1 MTVRQP
7 TPINDEFDGSLEGHT
22 YVTLPMN
29 YDHMPSANHQTDT
42 PPQTASDHG
51 QDLAKVFN
59 DLCMSCRAGDID
71 TVDSLLSTPELNINQ
86 VDEWDYSPLIL
97 ASLCGHTKIVELLLS
112 RGAIC
117 DRDTFQGA
125 RCIYGALNDTIR
137 DLLISFDISKSVD
150 MYQPFAGHISSLLN
164 PLNQIPTSDIL
175 FRFPHVK
182 GTLTRDLQVF
192 RLNRFILAARSPYFY
207 DKLKKGGAWNFKTV
221 INMPSST
228 DPVVFKMIVDYIYL
242 RTGSL
247 PIDQP
252 KTQDQLVKFASKLK
266 LEDLLYSIEMINE
279 NECEKDKATARNAAS
294 FRFVEKARKDMDSFL
309 MNKVIENKIVSK
321 LNLSKEIDFEEINSE
336 LYIDEDQKAEL
347 LDSSSIPDIIISVI
361 DADSESIVYFPAHKA
376 IMARSEYFETMF
388 KSDIFLSSQEDLPIV
403 KDYEKTSNK
412 AVIDRPF
419 MLPSHI
425 PVIQIST
432 STSSFEVAKFILS
445 YLYHDDIPPIPLA
458 LTIELLF
465 AADELFLDRLKTM
478 CAVNISTNFSKLTYA
493 EFQALYESVGY
504 NAFDLIR
511 VSWQTRSDK
520 LEQHISRLIAYNLE
534 NICED
539 QIERAK
545 FCSLIK
551 ESASRI
557 QKRQNIDTIELID
570 DIRYYL
576 SLKYAVNED
585 LLDFEPMGEQFMESE
600 PHHLAADDIQI
611 YKNALY
617 NYEREKDMIYALLD
631 EVQLD
636 A

>member
-7 TPINDEFDGSLEGHT
+7 TPINDELDDSLEGHA

-29 YDHMPSANHQTDT
+29 YDHMPSANHQSAT
-42 PPQTASDHG
+42 PPQTASDYG

-97 ASLCGHTKIVELLLS
+97 ASLCGHTRIVELLLS

-164 PLNQIPTSDIL
+164 PLNQITTSDIL
-175 FRFPHVK
+175 FRFPHIN
-182 GTLTRDLQVF
+182 GTLTRDLQSF
-192 RLNRFILAARSPYFY
+192 RLNRFILAARSPYFF

-221 INMPSST
+221 IDMPSST
-228 DPVVFKMIVDYIYL
+228 DPIVFKMIVDYIYL

-279 NECEKDKATARNAAS
+279 NENEKDKATARNAAS

-309 MNKVIENKIVSK
+309 MNSVIENKVVSK

-361 DADSESIVYFPAHKA
+361 DADSESIVYLPAHKA

-388 KSDIFLSSQEDLPIV
+388 KSDIFLSSQEDLPIL

-419 MLPSHI
+419 ILAPHI

-445 YLYHDDIPPIPLA
+445 YLYHDDIPPIPLT

-478 CAVNISTNFSKLTYA
+478 CAVNITANFSSLTYDD
-493 EFQALYESVGY
+493 FHALYERVGY

-511 VSWQTRSDK
+511 VSWQTRCDK
-520 LEQHISRLIAYNLE
+520 LEQYISRLIAYNLE

-539 QIERAK
+539 ETERAK
-545 FCSLIK
+545 FCALIK

-570 DIRYYL
+570 DIRYYI

-585 LLDFEPMGEQFMESE
+585 LIDFEPMGEHFMESD
-600 PHHLAADDIQI
+600 PHHVVADDIQI

-617 NYEREKDMIYALLD
+617 NYEREKNMIYALLD